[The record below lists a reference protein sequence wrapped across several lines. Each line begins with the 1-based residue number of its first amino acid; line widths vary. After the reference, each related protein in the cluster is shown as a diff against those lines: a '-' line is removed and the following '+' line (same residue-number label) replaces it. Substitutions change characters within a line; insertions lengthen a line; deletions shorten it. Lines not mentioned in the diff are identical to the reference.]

1 MGRLTQAI
9 LEGDPTYQVYRKEY
23 QHYFLSFCTL
33 VCHLGN
39 KKMNLPNIFITL
51 IKNRELREVFKQLI
65 SVDSNYDLFKR
76 FLETDPTL
84 YKSKYIKNFITD
96 NNLHDML

>member
-51 IKNRELREVFKQLI
+51 IKNGFWRRIQ
-65 SVDSNYDLFKR
+65 
-76 FLETDPTL
+76 P
-84 YKSKYIKNFITD
+84 YINRNI
-96 NNLHDML
+96 